1 MGSWLGRVA
10 ARYRLSVAQLVED
23 YHLQIPLETSRA
35 GWLLLPL
42 LQSDVL
48 QRLAD
53 LARMKIGLLRDIQ
66 TPYSSMYE
74 CRSCPYCTK
83 CLFVNP
89 EDVTSPMWKRQ
100 WFNPEFEHCT
110 IHAEPLESLPAG
122 RVRRCRNFD
131 AIVKLIS
138 RTEQR
143 RRLLQHF
150 YRY

>member
-66 TPYSSMYE
+66 TPLQLDVRM
-74 CRSCPYCTK
+74 
-83 CLFVNP
+83 P
-89 EDVTSPMWKRQ
+89 ELPVLHKVPV
-100 WFNPEFEHCT
+100 C
-110 IHAEPLESLPAG
+110 ES
-122 RVRRCRNFD
+122 
-131 AIVKLIS
+131 
-138 RTEQR
+138 
-143 RRLLQHF
+143 
-150 YRY
+150 